1 MSRLPTLTFTN
12 VLYEVQC
19 FDSCLQEYE
28 TTAVNPHMAFNT
40 QDAQAQQA
48 FQTTHQLNRDWGY
61 YNNIFG
67 SNLVRGGF
75 SSRGRGFHQQNTS
88 SSGSNTRPTCQI
100 CGRIGHVA
108 LKCGNRFDNNYQPND
123 VPQAL
128 AALQASDR
136 SGNEWF
142 PDSGASAYIT
152 STASGLQNATQ
163 YHGLESIMVADGNHV
178 PITHVGS
185 ANVSVSTGSLPL
197 NEVFACPS
205 V

>member
-12 VLYEVQC
+12 VLFEVQC

-40 QDAQAQQA
+40 QDTQAQQA
-48 FQTTHQLNRDWGY
+48 FQTTHQLNKDRGY
-61 YNNIFG
+61 YNNRFG

-88 SSGSNTRPTCQI
+88 SGGSNTRPTCQI

-108 LKCGNRFDNNYQPND
+108 LKCGNRFDNNYQ
-123 VPQAL
+123 
-128 AALQASDR
+128 

>member
-12 VLYEVQC
+12 VLFEVQG
-19 FDSCLQEYE
+19 FDSRLQAYE

-40 QDAQAQQA
+40 QAQQA
-48 FQTTHQLNRDWGY
+48 FQTTHQLNRGRGY
-61 YNNIFG
+61 YNNRFG
-67 SNLVRGGF
+67 FNLVRGGF
-75 SSRGRGFHQQNTS
+75 SSRGHEFHQHNTFS
-88 SSGSNTRPTCQI
+88 GGSNTRPTCQN
-100 CGRIGHVA
+100 CGRIGHIA
-108 LKCGNRFDNNYQPND
+108 LKCGNMFDNNYQPND

-163 YHGLESIMVADGNHV
+163 YHGLESIMVANGNHA

-185 ANVSVSTGSLPL
+185 ANISVSTGSLFL
-197 NEVFACPS
+197 NEVFVCPS